1 MTAGDEQ
8 GEGAGERRRTGVR
21 RCCRALIE
29 RLPILYLAAAAVAV
43 FYLCEGEHVAVH
55 VGWYRDNMPFLT
67 YGDGNFGSE
76 EFLKQFRN
84 FGGWIEFR
92 ARFLTYF
99 FLTLDHYLRFFLYQ
113 YARIP
118 KGLSILYV
126 PELVSVFLF
135 YKLIRNITGHKISSL
150 LGAAFYVTSIGFT
163 SGLSLMF
170 MPGKPM
176 TNFIFI
182 IVAYLCSEM
191 WRRDRDRLFIE
202 QPLGLQIAVLATM
215 FIGFNFD
222 EGDFFA
228 PVIAP
233 LLFPSLFW
241 RRGCLPGITARNC
254 RNILVYILPV
264 PCFLFFVLVVVP
276 HITRTFYGY
285 DFDFISTVLGTHD
298 PRMHEADYG
307 LVGRFTIATLY
318 SNFLAQV
325 GTVVVPW
332 WLASDLAVGARGVV
346 KELWLA
352 MLVAGAVVL
361 PMLTRYAGARLAYRS
376 LLLLGL
382 NVLFSALL
390 NGRHGVV
397 VDGYYYGSAIAV
409 FTSLSLALACHA
421 ACLHRPNVR
430 RSAIVLA
437 ALPIFV
443 QIGNAVKFERDNQ
456 RLYDGLVLEF
466 YAKSPSDIRP
476 LFAALDPH
484 RGVST
489 EELDWI
495 WRLWKE
501 GKWDE
506 LRTADISPGAVYLVA
521 ELRRMDQLK
530 GGRLPSGL
538 LGAETIAR

>member
-1 MTAGDEQ
+1 MSAGDEQ
-8 GEGAGERRRTGVR
+8 TLGPGQRRRHAY

-29 RLPILYLAAAAVAV
+29 RLPVLYLAAAAIAA
-43 FYLCEGEHVAVH
+43 FYLCEDEHVAVH
-55 VGWYRDNMPFLT
+55 IAWYRDNMPFLT

-118 KGLSILYV
+118 TGLSILYV

-135 YKLIRNITGHKISSL
+135 YKLIKNITDHKISSL
-150 LGAAFYVTSIGFT
+150 LGTAFYVTSIGFT

-176 TNFIFI
+176 TNVIFI
-182 IVAYLCSEM
+182 IIAYLCSEM
-191 WRRDRDRLFIE
+191 WKRDRERLFIE
-202 QPLGLQIAVLATM
+202 QPAGLQIAVLATI
-215 FIGFNFD
+215 FFGFNFD
-222 EGDFFA
+222 EGAFFA
-228 PVIAP
+228 PAIAP

-241 RRGCLPGITARNC
+241 RRGPRPGNAARNLG
-254 RNILVYILPV
+254 NVIVYLLPV

-276 HITRTFYGY
+276 HITRPFYGY

-298 PRMHEADYG
+298 PRMSEADYG
-307 LVGRFTIATLY
+307 LVGRFNLGTLNA
-318 SNFLAQV
+318 NFLALV
-325 GTVVVPW
+325 GTAVVPW
-332 WLASDLAVGARGVV
+332 WLDSGLAVGARGVV
-346 KELWLA
+346 KELWLVV
-352 MLVAGAVVL
+352 LVAGAFVL

-382 NVLFSALL
+382 YVLFSALL
-390 NGRHGVV
+390 NGRHAVV

-409 FTSLSLALACHA
+409 FTSLPLALACHA
-421 ACLHRPNVR
+421 GCLYRPTAR
-430 RSAIVLA
+430 RSAIVFA

-456 RLYDGLVLEF
+456 RLYDTLALEY
-466 YAKSPSDIRP
+466 YAKSPADIRP

-501 GKWDE
+501 GKWGE
-506 LRTADISPGAVYLVA
+506 LRTADISPGAVYLIA

-530 GGRLPSGL
+530 GGPLTSGL
-538 LGAETIAR
+538 LGAETISR